1 MAERPPLEAVV
12 FDAGGTLV
20 RIDFEWISEMLSGLG
35 VAITAS
41 SLRRGEVAGRRAYD
55 LSSGTRPRPGEPSPP
70 LGSSGDTRAYL
81 GGTLVAAG
89 VPAAHL
95 EEALAHMA
103 VRHQAS
109 GLWTRPMEGA
119 RDALDA
125 LASMGLRRAVVSN
138 SDGRAERHLEDCG
151 VRDGLEFVV
160 DSQLVGFE
168 KPDARIFG
176 VALDRLEVPPERAL
190 YVGDI
195 RSVDESGARAAGMH
209 FVLIDPYGDY
219 AQPGTPSIPGPA
231 ALSSWITEH
240 FTPAG
245 AALRPLSPHRP

>member
-1 MAERPPLEAVV
+1 MAERRALEAVV

-20 RIDFEWISEMLSGLG
+20 RIDFEWISEMLAGLG
-35 VAITAS
+35 VAIAPAA
-41 SLRRGEVAGRRAYD
+41 LRRGEVEGRRAYD
-55 LSSGTRPRPGEPSPP
+55 SSSGTRPRPDEPAPP

-81 GGTLVAAG
+81 GGTLIAAG

-95 EEALAHMA
+95 EEALARMA
-103 VRHQAS
+103 ERHQAS

-125 LASMGLRRAVVSN
+125 LATMGVRRAVVSN
-138 SDGRAERHLEDCG
+138 SDGRAERHLDDCG
-151 VRDGLEFVV
+151 VREGLEFVV
-160 DSQLVGFE
+160 DSQIVGFE
-168 KPDARIFG
+168 KPDPRIFG
-176 VALDRLEVPPERAL
+176 VALDRLGVVPERAL

-219 AQPGTPSIPGPA
+219 ASPGTSSIPGPA
-231 ALSSWITEH
+231 ALPSWIADH
-240 FTPAG
+240 FTPVRA
-245 AALRPLSPHRP
+245 PVHPSSPHHP